1 MFYEDDCDDW
11 IIRVYT
17 FSGLSYTYMRG
28 TLNEMRYR
36 VDDLIKLRQKR
47 GCEVVQLSEHKWEVQ
62 EPEDSVLVSDA
73 CGYICLKHSSEVSP
87 EILRGYA

>member
-28 TLNEMRYR
+28 SFDEMRNR
-36 VDDLIKLRQKR
+36 VDDLIRLREER
-47 GCEVVQLSEHKWEVQ
+47 GCEVVQLSDYKWEVQ
-62 EPEDSVLVSDA
+62 EPEDSMLVSDL
-73 CGYICLKHSSEVSP
+73 CGYICLKHCSEVSSA
-87 EILRGYA
+87 ILRGYV